1 MIELK
6 DVTIKRPSFTFG
18 PVSQRFDDGR
28 IYMVMGE
35 NGAGKTTLLD
45 ILSGMIIPDEGVVYK
60 DVRISYAP
68 QESDNAFFLPTV
80 LDEFSYT
87 LREKRKDE
95 VGKRSE
101 QLLSLIGL
109 SSAYL
114 QRSPFSLSGGEK
126 RLLSIALALAVD
138 PDFLLL
144 DESISGLDYKG
155 YKALRALLRALKA
168 EGRGVVFITHELDI
182 LDLADVVIVIKGGK
196 IIFCGTPL
204 DAMEKGYVEKSF
216 SYMKSMELIGTPI
229 LSLKEIARRVS
240 NE

>member
-182 LDLADVVIVIKGGK
+182 LDLADIVIVIKGGK

-229 LSLKEIARRVS
+229 LSLNEIARRVS

>member
-109 SSAYL
+109 SSAYI

-126 RLLSIALALAVD
+126 RLLSIALDLAVN

-182 LDLADVVIVIKGGK
+182 LDLADIVIVIKGGK

>member
-109 SSAYL
+109 SSAYI

-229 LSLKEIARRVS
+229 LSLKEIVRRVG

>member
-155 YKALRALLRALKA
+155 FKALRALLRALKA

-182 LDLADVVIVIKGGK
+182 LDLADIVIVIKGGK

-229 LSLKEIARRVS
+229 LSLNEIARRVS

>member
-126 RLLSIALALAVD
+126 RLLSIALALAVN

-229 LSLKEIARRVS
+229 LSLNEIARRVS

>member
-109 SSAYL
+109 SSAYI

-126 RLLSIALALAVD
+126 RLLSIALALAVN

-182 LDLADVVIVIKGGK
+182 LDLADVLIVIKGGK

>member
-182 LDLADVVIVIKGGK
+182 LDLADIVIVIKGGK

-229 LSLKEIARRVS
+229 LSLKEIVRRVG

>member
-182 LDLADVVIVIKGGK
+182 LDLADIVIVIKGGK
-196 IIFCGTPL
+196 SIFCGTPL

-229 LSLKEIARRVS
+229 LSLNEIARRVS

>member
-182 LDLADVVIVIKGGK
+182 LDLADIVIVIKGGK

-204 DAMEKGYVEKSF
+204 DTMEKGYVEKSF

-229 LSLKEIARRVS
+229 LSLNEIARRVS

>member
-109 SSAYL
+109 SSAYI

-126 RLLSIALALAVD
+126 RLLSIALALAVN

-182 LDLADVVIVIKGGK
+182 LDLVDILIVIKGGK

>member
-87 LREKRKDE
+87 LREKRNDE

-182 LDLADVVIVIKGGK
+182 LDLADIVIVIKGGK

>member
-1 MIELK
+1 
-6 DVTIKRPSFTFG
+6 
-18 PVSQRFDDGR
+18 
-28 IYMVMGE
+28 MGE

-126 RLLSIALALAVD
+126 RLLSIALALAVN

-229 LSLKEIARRVS
+229 LSLKEIVRRVG

>member
-68 QESDNAFFLPTV
+68 QERDNAFFLPTV

-216 SYMKSMELIGTPI
+216 SYMKSMQLIGTPI
-229 LSLKEIARRVS
+229 LSLNEIARRVS

>member
-95 VGKRSE
+95 VEKRSE

-109 SSAYL
+109 SSAYI

-126 RLLSIALALAVD
+126 RLLSIALALAVN

-182 LDLADVVIVIKGGK
+182 LDLADILIVIKGGK

>member
-18 PVSQRFDDGR
+18 PVSQRFDNGR

-109 SSAYL
+109 SSAYI

-126 RLLSIALALAVD
+126 RLLSIALALAVN

>member
-101 QLLSLIGL
+101 QLLSLQQVI
-109 SSAYL
+109 
-114 QRSPFSLSGGEK
+114 SL
-126 RLLSIALALAVD
+126 
-138 PDFLLL
+138 
-144 DESISGLDYKG
+144 
-155 YKALRALLRALKA
+155 
-168 EGRGVVFITHELDI
+168 
-182 LDLADVVIVIKGGK
+182 
-196 IIFCGTPL
+196 
-204 DAMEKGYVEKSF
+204 
-216 SYMKSMELIGTPI
+216 
-229 LSLKEIARRVS
+229 
-240 NE
+240 

>member
-109 SSAYL
+109 SSAYI

-126 RLLSIALALAVD
+126 RLLSIALALAVN

-182 LDLADVVIVIKGGK
+182 LDLADILIVINGGK

>member
-95 VGKRSE
+95 VGKRVE
-101 QLLSLIGL
+101 HLLSLIGL

-182 LDLADVVIVIKGGK
+182 LDLADIVIVIKGGK

>member
-109 SSAYL
+109 SSAYI

-126 RLLSIALALAVD
+126 RLISIALALAVD

-155 YKALRALLRALKA
+155 YKTLRNLLVILHK
-168 EGRGVVFITHELDI
+168 EKKGVILITHDPSI
-182 LDLADVVIVIKGGK
+182 LDLADEVIVMRNGQKEFSGS
-196 IIFCGTPL
+196 PSL
-204 DAMEKGYVEKSF
+204 AMEKDFVEKSF
-216 SYMKSMELIGTPI
+216 TYLKSMELFSMPI
-229 LSLKEIARRVS
+229 LSMSELIERRR
-240 NE
+240 NG

>member
-114 QRSPFSLSGGEK
+114 QRSPFSISGGEK

-182 LDLADVVIVIKGGK
+182 LDLADIVIVIKGGK

-229 LSLKEIARRVS
+229 LSLNEIARRVS

>member
-109 SSAYL
+109 SSAYI

-126 RLLSIALALAVD
+126 RLLSIALALAVN

-182 LDLADVVIVIKGGK
+182 LDLADILIVIKGGK

-229 LSLKEIARRVS
+229 LSLNEIARRVS

>member
-109 SSAYL
+109 SSAYI

-126 RLLSIALALAVD
+126 RLLSIALALAVN

-229 LSLKEIARRVS
+229 LSLKEIVRRVG

>member
-6 DVTIKRPSFTFG
+6 DVTIKRTSFTFG

-109 SSAYL
+109 SSAYI

-126 RLLSIALALAVD
+126 RLLSIALALAVN

-182 LDLADVVIVIKGGK
+182 LDLADILIVINGGK

>member
-109 SSAYL
+109 SSAYI

-126 RLLSIALALAVD
+126 RLLSIALALAVN

-182 LDLADVVIVIKGGK
+182 LDLADILIVIKGGK

>member
-126 RLLSIALALAVD
+126 RLLSIALALAVN

-182 LDLADVVIVIKGGK
+182 LDLADIVIVIKGGK

-229 LSLKEIARRVS
+229 LSLNEIARRVS

>member
-109 SSAYL
+109 SSAYI

-126 RLLSIALALAVD
+126 RLLSIALALAVN

>member
-109 SSAYL
+109 SSAYI

-182 LDLADVVIVIKGGK
+182 LDLADIVIVIKGGK

-229 LSLKEIARRVS
+229 LSLNEIARRVS

>member
-138 PDFLLL
+138 PDFLLF

-182 LDLADVVIVIKGGK
+182 LDLADIVIVIKGGK

-229 LSLKEIARRVS
+229 LSLNEIARRVS

>member
-182 LDLADVVIVIKGGK
+182 LDLADIVIVINGGK